1 MNLDRE
7 RLLEIYRRMVMI
19 RQFEEQ
25 TWNVYTR
32 GQMAGLAHLYIGEE
46 AVAVGVCSA
55 LREDDKITS
64 THRGHGHC
72 VAKGGDLYRMMAEIM
87 GKSTGY
93 CQGKGGSMHIF
104 DMSLGILGANG
115 IVGGSLGIATGS
127 ALSARLQGTDQVTAC
142 FFGDGAANQGIWMEV
157 MNLAAIWTLPV
168 IYVCEN
174 NQYGEYTPTD
184 AVTAGKSI
192 AARAEPFGI
201 PNCTVDGT
209 DVLAVHDAAQ
219 EAVER
224 GRSGEGASVI
234 ECLTYRFRG
243 HHVGDPGNTYRA
255 EEEIAEWM
263 KRDPIQ
269 QFHEKL
275 AAEGIATQEELKGI
289 VETVQ
294 KEAEEAVE
302 KAVADPMP
310 DPSEVMEDI
319 YA

>member
-1 MNLDRE
+1 MDCE
-7 RLLEIYRRMVMI
+7 HLLEIYRRMVMI

-25 TWNVYTR
+25 TWNVYIN

-104 DMSLGILGANG
+104 DMDLGILGANG
-115 IVGGSLGIATGS
+115 IVGGSFGIATGS
-127 ALSARLQGTDQVTAC
+127 ALSSKLKGTDQVTAC
-142 FFGDGAANQGIWMEV
+142 FFGDGAANQGLWLEV
-157 MNLAAIWTLPV
+157 MNLAAIWKLPV

-184 AVTAGKSI
+184 AVTAGNSI
-192 AARAEPFGI
+192 AARSEPFGI

-209 DVLAVHDAAQ
+209 DVLSVHKAAQ
-219 EAVER
+219 DAVKR
-224 GRSGEGASVI
+224 GRMGEGPSVI
-234 ECLTYRFRG
+234 ECHTYRFRG
-243 HHVGDPGNTYRA
+243 HHVGDPGNTYRT
-255 EEEIAEWM
+255 EREVGEWM
-263 KRDPIQ
+263 KRDPIKKL
-269 QFHEKL
+269 HAKLIEK
-275 AAEGIATQEELKGI
+275 GIATEEELKGI
-289 VETVQ
+289 SDMVQ

-310 DPSEVMEDI
+310 DPNELMEDI